1 MDDRRRKPS
10 ALGGCGV
17 DSAAGRVCP
26 KDVARTATGEEGP
39 NCGVVCVVELGCCGG
54 DVDELGVSNSARRE
68 AREELTRP
76 DTRDVDAG
84 RLGRAAGSSRVAA
97 VVGTLFDEKMTRAVD
112 GDGVV
117 DVDVGDDDDDE
128 GEGEGA
134 AEVDDDDDC
143 VDVGTTN
150 TIPSERL
157 LMSRRAGAVTRVFAS
172 ASCFRAP
179 LLSAGFQRA
188 AADTPVVWAWL
199 PPAVIVF
206 STSAAASAAS
216 LRSSTVDALLLCG
229 VSASS
234 SSSTTACM

>member
-17 DSAAGRVCP
+17 DSVAAGRVGP
-26 KDVARTATGEEGP
+26 KDVARTGTGEEGP
-39 NCGVVCVVELGCCGG
+39 NRDVVCVVELGCCGG
-54 DVDELGVSNSARRE
+54 AVDDEPGASNTARRE

-97 VVGTLFDEKMTRAVD
+97 VVGTPLDEKMARAVA

-117 DVDVGDDDDDE
+117 IIDVDE
-128 GEGEGA
+128 GEGA
-134 AEVDDDDDC
+134 VEVDDDC
-143 VDVGTTN
+143 VDVGITN

-188 AADTPVVWAWL
+188 AADTAVVWAWL
-199 PPAVIVF
+199 PPAVNMF

-234 SSSTTACM
+234 SSSSSSTTACM